1 MKRKAWRF
9 VIGLAAVLAL
19 SLAACGNSSVSD
31 RQEKEEADSAKE
43 DGDSSQKDTSP
54 EEAGNKID
62 NSGELVTILA
72 AAAASLEYSFEEELI
87 PMFEA
92 MNPAI
97 AVEGSYD
104 SSGKLK
110 TQIEEGMDADVFMS
124 AAVQQIDELKEEKL
138 IDEDSIVNL
147 LENEIVL
154 IQALD
159 QSAEI
164 KTFEDIVNANVIA
177 VGDPESVPA
186 GQYAKEALTSLGL
199 WDEVEEKASL
209 GTNVTEVLNWVAEG
223 SADAGIVYAT
233 DAAANDKVTVIA
245 KAPKD
250 ALAEPVLY
258 PAGIVTAS
266 TKKEAAQLFLEF
278 LQSKEA
284 LEVFE
289 KYGFTPNIG

>member
-9 VIGLAAVLAL
+9 AIGLAAVLAL

-31 RQEKEEADSAKE
+31 RQEKEEAGSAKE

-54 EEAGNKID
+54 EEAGNEID

-124 AAVQQIDELKEEKL
+124 AAVQQMDDLKEEKL

-209 GTNVTEVLNWVAEG
+209 GANVTEVLNWVAEG

>member
-9 VIGLAAVLAL
+9 AIGLAAVLAL

-31 RQEKEEADSAKE
+31 RQEKKEADSAKE

-54 EEAGNKID
+54 EEAGNEID

>member
-31 RQEKEEADSAKE
+31 REEKEEADSAKE

-54 EEAGNKID
+54 EEAGNEID

-124 AAVQQIDELKEEKL
+124 AAVQQMDDLKEEKL

-186 GQYAKEALTSLGL
+186 GQYAKEALISLGL

-209 GTNVTEVLNWVAEG
+209 GANVTEVLNWVAEG

>member
-54 EEAGNKID
+54 EEAGNEID

-124 AAVQQIDELKEEKL
+124 AAVQQMDDLKEEKL

-266 TKKEAAQLFLEF
+266 TKKEAAQLFLKF